1 MNSTNQSPTTIQT
14 ELTSTAFRLS
24 TRLLQVI
31 DRWCCANDTT
41 RSQFFRRCITD
52 RVKSLGIGCGAQSNP
67 DQLKSPGVNSA
78 TEPPKEDQLNWSPE
92 LYARLERRPK

>member
-1 MNSTNQSPTTIQT
+1 MNSNNQSATPLQT
-14 ELTSTAFRLS
+14 EITSTAFRLS

-31 DRWCCANDTT
+31 DQWCGENDVT

-52 RVKSLGIGCGAQSNP
+52 RVKSLGIGCGTQSNP
-67 DQLKSPGVNSA
+67 DQLKSLGVNSA

-92 LYARLERRPK
+92 LYARLERRR